1 MRLGIT
7 LSDHTLTNI
16 MNREDFN
23 FQLQELRTQL
33 KAKRNEIND
42 LGEQIERLKAEWR
55 YAQFNQFDTPLAE
68 IYGG

>member
-16 MNREDFN
+16 MTREDFN
-23 FQLQELRTQL
+23 FQLQELRTQV
-33 KAKRNEIND
+33 KTKRNEIND

-55 YAQFNQFDTPLAE
+55 YAQFSQFDTPLAE